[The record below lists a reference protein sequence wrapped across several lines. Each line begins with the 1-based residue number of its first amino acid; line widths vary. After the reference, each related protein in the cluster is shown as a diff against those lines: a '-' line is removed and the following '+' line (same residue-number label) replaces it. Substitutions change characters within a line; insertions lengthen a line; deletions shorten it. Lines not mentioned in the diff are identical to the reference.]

1 MDRVFEPDR
10 EAIRNH
16 RTIQLMW
23 VASALVILLLIWGGT
38 LAKLHYDLRAIHAEA
53 TKLASSRARIYAEQL
68 LRTVKQIDQ
77 ISLTVKYQWQN
88 MGVQLNLPD
97 QYEKAMHHTPTYPA
111 AIGADGRI
119 WSSWRKASV
128 GLDMSALDFF
138 SYHRDNPDTSL
149 HINPPS
155 MGVGGMTGRRTIR
168 FTRRVN
174 DARGNFAG
182 VMMVST
188 EPSYLASLSNEDEF
202 NTGDFVSVSLVSGP
216 MLVLKTAA
224 NRERLDPFF
233 HVDPHFDRPQGVRA
247 EPGSHFI
254 DRQPRYIAWKK
265 IDDYPL
271 IAVAAITEA
280 SSEAPYAP
288 TRLAWLLFAT
298 VTSLLVVVAAVVG
311 CVTAIRNAERRRK
324 AERVRATFRLAV
336 DGAREAFLMVE
347 PVRAADSTVVDYRVE
362 DCNERAAALYRMPRE
377 KLIGRCVS
385 QTYQG
390 EQRLQMMDF
399 FNQAFRERF
408 IEAEFLIGG
417 NEIHQPGWFHRRAVR
432 SGDGIAV
439 TIRDITDA
447 KLHEQALASL
457 AVTDTL
463 TGLPNRRWLNDYMPG
478 ALQRARAARK
488 RVALLFIDLDNF
500 KIINDTQGHAA
511 GDELLRAAALCLK
524 RAVRSSDHVA
534 RLGGDEFTVL
544 LENLERD
551 ADAEL
556 VAAQVVKAFASSD
569 TFAHWARLN
578 VSCSIGVAVYPTHAQ
593 DADALLKAA
602 DHAMY
607 EAKTTGK
614 ARYCVCPPDTADT
627 PPAVRA

>member
-1 MDRVFEPDR
+1 M
-10 EAIRNH
+10 A
-16 RTIQLMW
+16 
-23 VASALVILLLIWGGT
+23 
-38 LAKLHYDLRAIHAEA
+38 
-53 TKLASSRARIYAEQL
+53 
-68 LRTVKQIDQ
+68 
-77 ISLTVKYQWQN
+77 
-88 MGVQLNLPD
+88 
-97 QYEKAMHHTPTYPA
+97 
-111 AIGADGRI
+111 
-119 WSSWRKASV
+119 
-128 GLDMSALDFF
+128 
-138 SYHRDNPDTSL
+138 
-149 HINPPS
+149 
-155 MGVGGMTGRRTIR
+155 GRRTIR

-174 DARGNFAG
+174 DTRGDFAG
-182 VMMVST
+182 VVMVST

-202 NTGDFVSVSLVSGP
+202 NPGDFVSVSLMSGP
-216 MLVLKTAA
+216 MLVLRTEA

-233 HVDPHFDRPQGVRA
+233 TAAPHFDRPQGVRK
-247 EPGSHFI
+247 EPASQFT
-254 DRQPRYIAWKK
+254 DRQPRYVAWKK

-271 IAVAAITEA
+271 IAVAAITERSA
-280 SSEAPYAP
+280 EESYAP
-288 TRLAWLLFAT
+288 TRLAWLLFAS
-298 VTSLLVVVAAVVG
+298 VTSLLVIAVAVAG
-311 CVTAIRNAERRRK
+311 GVTAVRNAERRRK

-347 PVRAADSTVVDYRVE
+347 PVRTADGTIVDYRVE

-399 FNQAFRERF
+399 FNEAFKERF
-408 IEAEFLIGG
+408 LETEFLIGG
-417 NEIHQPGWFHRRAVR
+417 NEVHLPGWFHRRAVR

-500 KIINDTQGHAA
+500 KTINDTLGHAT

-524 RAVRSSDHVA
+524 CAVRSSDHVV

-544 LENLERD
+544 IENLERD
-551 ADAEL
+551 TDAEL

-569 TFAHWARLN
+569 TFTHWATLN
-578 VSCSIGVAVYPTHAQ
+578 VSCSVGVALYPTHAQ
-593 DADALLKAA
+593 DADSLLKAA
-602 DHAMY
+602 DRAMY
-607 EAKTTGK
+607 EAKTSGK
-614 ARYCVCPPDTADT
+614 GRYCVY
-627 PPAVRA
+627 PPAKAADQPVVAA